1 MHNEELNMKF
11 TGLEKL
17 VALVLVGVALLTI
30 ILTLAPY
37 EYLHAV

>member
-1 MHNEELNMKF
+1 MNF

-17 VALVLVGVALLTI
+17 VALVLVGFAVLTI
-30 ILTLAPY
+30 ALTLAPY

>member
-1 MHNEELNMKF
+1 MKF
-11 TGLEKL
+11 TGLEKF

-30 ILTLAPY
+30 ALTLAPY